1 MLQCN
6 ETKTT
11 EISKFNSVPGQ
22 FNWIFAIRQ
31 SLTGPNIYRNSVT
44 SQVTCSCRLKFGTE
58 YIEFR
63 ITDSVR
69 SSRSNKEN
77 NFGTIS
83 ATVILHTCAC
93 LKR

>member
-1 MLQCN
+1 MKQRQR
-6 ETKTT
+6 
-11 EISKFNSVPGQ
+11 KF
-22 FNWIFAIRQ
+22 Q
-31 SLTGPNIYRNSVT
+31 SLTLYLDNLIEFLQLGKASSLTGRNIYCNSVT

-69 SSRSNKEN
+69 SSWSNKDN
-77 NFGTIS
+77 NFGSITV
-83 ATVILHTCAC
+83 TVILHTCAC